1 MTVDPSGLSAVT
13 AIDYNLVGDITKITR
28 SNGAYLQYTY
38 DDARRITKVHDN
50 SGAWVEYDRDKLGN
64 ATARRIKDSGGTLQL
79 SQTAVFD
86 ELGRLLKFIGASNHA
101 YDKTDNRVSVKDP
114 RSIR

>member
-38 DDARRITKVHDN
+38 DDARRITKVQDN
-50 SGAWVEYDRDKLGN
+50 SGAWVES
-64 ATARRIKDSGGTLQL
+64 ATNLEMPRHAGSRTPAGRCNFPRQL
-79 SQTAVFD
+79 CSMSLD
-86 ELGRLLKFIGASNHA
+86 GS
-101 YDKTDNRVSVKDP
+101 
-114 RSIR
+114 